1 MFTDMTSAFVSAYL
15 QFHSLQRSIKDMFEQ
30 ALHKDTTSHELL
42 LAVQRSI
49 AKALAL
55 DEFTKFVAKQAEV
68 DGTWHLWSNFV
79 LRDCFSYVG
88 LLSSNQNV

>member
-1 MFTDMTSAFVSAYL
+1 
-15 QFHSLQRSIKDMFEQ
+15 MFEQ

-55 DEFTKFVAKQAEV
+55 DEV
-68 DGTWHLWSNFV
+68 
-79 LRDCFSYVG
+79 CC
-88 LLSSNQNV
+88 